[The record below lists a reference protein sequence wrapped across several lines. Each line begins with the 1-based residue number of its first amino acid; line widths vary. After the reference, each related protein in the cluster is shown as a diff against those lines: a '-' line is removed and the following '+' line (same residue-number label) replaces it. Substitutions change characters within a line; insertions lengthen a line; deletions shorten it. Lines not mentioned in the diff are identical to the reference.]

1 MSGANPVL
9 GSDRSN
15 CRAATT
21 VVLFGLVPLATT
33 THGSYDMPNGA
44 KLSPSREMED
54 ALMYLPRKGVTD
66 FRKGQIIFDEHQP
79 SKGLHLVVQGRV
91 KVTIPLDDGTQTVVD
106 IFTTDDFFGES
117 SLLGANQ
124 YSERALALDN
134 VTLMSWSSGEIE
146 EQVERQPR
154 LGIALLQ
161 MLVKRGLDYEERLQ
175 SFALDK
181 TPERVVRSLL
191 RFAERLGT
199 RTEDGSIKIPPLT
212 HQVISEYVGT
222 SREIV
227 TFQMNHLRQKGL
239 LRYSRKGIQV
249 YVDALREHL
258 QANTG
263 QHVWSQSGEE
273 KTLTAGDR
281 GF

>member
-1 MSGANPVL
+1 
-9 GSDRSN
+9 
-15 CRAATT
+15 
-21 VVLFGLVPLATT
+21 
-33 THGSYDMPNGA
+33 MPNGA
-44 KLSPSREMED
+44 KPTGPREMED

-66 FRKGQIIFDEHQP
+66 YRKGQIIFDEHQP

-117 SLLGANQ
+117 SLLGASR

-134 VTLMSWSSGEIE
+134 VTLMSWTNAEIE

-161 MLVKRGLDYEERLQ
+161 MLVKRDLDYEERLQ

-191 RFAERLGT
+191 RFADRLGT

-227 TFQMNHLRQKGL
+227 TFQMNHLRQKGF

-249 YVDALREHL
+249 YVDALREYL
-258 QANTG
+258 QSHTSTG
-263 QHVWSQSGEE
+263 QSMSWQKPEE
-273 KTLTAGDR
+273 KTLSAGDR
-281 GF
+281 PF

>member
-1 MSGANPVL
+1 
-9 GSDRSN
+9 
-15 CRAATT
+15 
-21 VVLFGLVPLATT
+21 
-33 THGSYDMPNGA
+33 MPNGA
-44 KLSPSREMED
+44 KMSAAREMED

-66 FRKGQIIFDEHQP
+66 YRKGQIIFDEHQP

-91 KVTIPLDDGTQTVVD
+91 KVTMALDDGTQTVVD

-117 SLLGANQ
+117 SLLGSAHHA
-124 YSERALALDN
+124 ERAMALDN
-134 VTLMSWSSGEIE
+134 VTLMSWSGQEIE

-154 LGIALLQ
+154 LGIALVQ

-181 TPERVVRSLL
+181 TPERVIRALL

-199 RTEDGSIKIPPLT
+199 RMEDGSIKIPPLT

-227 TFQMNHLRQKGL
+227 TFQMNHLRQKGF

-249 YVDALREHL
+249 YADALREHL
-258 QANTG
+258 QTQTHQA
-263 QHVWSQSGEE
+263 VSWPKAEE
-273 KTLTAGDR
+273 KTFGAGP
-281 GF
+281 F

>member
-1 MSGANPVL
+1 
-9 GSDRSN
+9 
-15 CRAATT
+15 
-21 VVLFGLVPLATT
+21 
-33 THGSYDMPNGA
+33 MPNGA
-44 KLSPSREMED
+44 KLTTSREMED

-134 VTLMSWSSGEIE
+134 VTLMSWTSAEIE

-191 RFAERLGT
+191 RFADRLGT

-239 LRYSRKGIQV
+239 LATRVRASRSTWTRFGSTSPPTP
-249 YVDALREHL
+249 A
-258 QANTG
+258 
-263 QHVWSQSGEE
+263 SMSSGHSP
-273 KTLTAGDR
+273 TRRRSPPATAGSNFRQGSDAD
-281 GF
+281 

>member
-1 MSGANPVL
+1 
-9 GSDRSN
+9 
-15 CRAATT
+15 
-21 VVLFGLVPLATT
+21 
-33 THGSYDMPNGA
+33 MPNGA
-44 KLSPSREMED
+44 KLTPYREMED

-66 FRKGQIIFDEHQP
+66 YRRGQVIFDEHSP

-117 SLLGANQ
+117 SLLGSSQ
-124 YSERALALDN
+124 YSERAMSLDN
-134 VTLMSWSSGEIE
+134 VTLMSWTAAEIE

-154 LGIALLQ
+154 LGIALVQ
-161 MLVKRGLDYEERLQ
+161 MLVKRGLEYEERLQ

-181 TPERVVRSLL
+181 TPERVMRALL
-191 RFAERLGT
+191 RFADRLGT

-212 HQVISEYVGT
+212 HQVLSEYVGT

-227 TFQMNHLRQKGL
+227 TFQMNHLRQQGY

-249 YVDALREHL
+249 YADALREHL
-258 QANTG
+258 Q
-263 QHVWSQSGEE
+263 SQSGPNLDWQTGVPEDRSAS
-273 KTLTAGDR
+273 AGER
-281 GF
+281 RF

>member
-1 MSGANPVL
+1 
-9 GSDRSN
+9 
-15 CRAATT
+15 
-21 VVLFGLVPLATT
+21 
-33 THGSYDMPNGA
+33 MPNGA
-44 KLSPSREMED
+44 KLTITREIED

-66 FRKGQIIFDEHQP
+66 YRRGQVIFDENLP

-91 KVTIPLDDGTQTVVD
+91 KVAMPLEDGSQTVVD

-117 SLLGANQ
+117 SLLGAG
-124 YSERALALDN
+124 YSVERAAALDN
-134 VTLMSWSSGEIE
+134 VTLMSWTSSEIE

-161 MLVKRGLDYEERLQ
+161 MLIKRSLDFEERIQ

-191 RFAERLGT
+191 RFAARLGSGA
-199 RTEDGSIKIPPLT
+199 EDGSIRIPALT

-227 TFQMNHLRQKGL
+227 TFQMNYLRQKGL
-239 LRYSRKGIQV
+239 LRYSRKGIQI
-249 YVDALREHL
+249 YTGSL
-258 QANTG
+258 QEYL
-263 QHVWSQSGEE
+263 EE
-273 KTLTAGDR
+273 KTSQAGGWPRRGDERTITAGER
-281 GF
+281 TA

>member
-1 MSGANPVL
+1 
-9 GSDRSN
+9 
-15 CRAATT
+15 
-21 VVLFGLVPLATT
+21 
-33 THGSYDMPNGA
+33 MPIGA
-44 KLSPSREMED
+44 KQSFREMED

-79 SKGLHLVVQGRV
+79 SKGLHLVVQGRI
-91 KVTIPLDDGTQTVVD
+91 KVTIPVDDGTQTVVD
-106 IFTTDDFFGES
+106 IYTTDDFFGES
-117 SLLGANQ
+117 SLLGSAR

-134 VTLMSWSSGEIE
+134 VTLMSWTAGEIE

-181 TPERVVRSLL
+181 TPERVVRALL
-191 RFAERLGT
+191 RFAERLGS
-199 RTEDGSIKIPPLT
+199 RIEDGSMKIPPLT

-249 YVDALREHL
+249 RMDALEENLRA
-258 QANTG
+258 QTG
-263 QHVWSQSGEE
+263 GAVPWPQPPTER
-273 KTLTAGDR
+273 TLTA
-281 GF
+281 

>member
-1 MSGANPVL
+1 MS
-9 GSDRSN
+9 
-15 CRAATT
+15 
-21 VVLFGLVPLATT
+21 
-33 THGSYDMPNGA
+33 NGA
-44 KLSPSREMED
+44 KLGLKREMED

-66 FRKGQIIFDEHQP
+66 FRKCEMIFDENQP

-117 SLLGANQ
+117 SLLGEER
-124 YSERALALDN
+124 YMERALALDN
-134 VTLMSWSSGEIE
+134 VTLMSWTAQEIE
-146 EQVERQPR
+146 QQVEKQPR

-161 MLVKRGLDYEERLQ
+161 MLVKRGLDYEDRLQ

-191 RFAERLGT
+191 RFADRLGT

-212 HQVISEYVGT
+212 HQIISEYVGT

-227 TFQMNHLRQKGL
+227 TFQMNHLRQKGF

-249 YVDALREHL
+249 YSEALREHL
-258 QANTG
+258 QQQTRQVADWPR
-263 QHVWSQSGEE
+263 HEE
-273 KTLTAGDR
+273 ERVLTQNG
-281 GF
+281 